1 MAGIRYMMHMR
12 EQLFKQLEVAEAMRA
27 FISHHLGD
35 VEEMRSRLKKV
46 EAELATAQK
55 VVADGAEKLSQAE
68 EEKGAVRAKVNLLKR
83 EKGAL
88 EGQIKGVEQ
97 ENSQLKNEVD
107 ELRASLAAQKK
118 ETERLQVGLVAQR
131 EEMEAGIAAQ
141 KKELETEY
149 QRQVDEMYFFD
160 YRCCMKKNGIMHDVL
175 SLPCDDEDVI
185 PGGPPC

>member
-1 MAGIRYMMHMR
+1 M
-12 EQLFKQLEVAEAMRA
+12 
-27 FISHHLGD
+27 
-35 VEEMRSRLKKV
+35 
-46 EAELATAQK
+46 
-55 VVADGAEKLSQAE
+55 
-68 EEKGAVRAKVNLLKR
+68 NLLKG

-97 ENSQLKNEVD
+97 ENSQLKKEVD
-107 ELRASLAAQKK
+107 ELQASLAAQK
-118 ETERLQVGLVAQR
+118 ETERLQASLVAQR
-131 EEMEAGIAAQ
+131 EEMEAGFVAQ